1 MNPLNTLDAQARQE
15 ALDCQRSF
23 IVQAP
28 AGSGKTGLL
37 TQRVLKLLAMV
48 EEPEEVVA
56 ITFTRKAA
64 AEMRGRILQALQN
77 GSGDPPEKPH
87 DRLTWQLA
95 QQLLRH
101 DQQKGWGIG
110 HNPSRLRI
118 LTIDALCR
126 LLVGQLP
133 LVSGMGGEAG
143 LLEDATPLYQQA
155 ARESLRGLTEGA
167 AWGWAVRTLLEY
179 LDNDRL
185 KVENMLAQMLAR
197 RDQWLRHVVEK
208 PNRQELEAAL
218 VMVVQEGL
226 RECHQQFPPV
236 LQQQV
241 LPLAGFA
248 AQQLAEQGNNSL
260 APLRNLAEFPTADPQ
275 LREQWLAL
283 SQLLLTAGGEWRRRL
298 TVREGFP
305 PQFKGEKAA
314 MADLLDTLSL
324 HEGLRQ
330 TLVAIRLLPPLVYG
344 EEQWQVLRALITL
357 LPLAVAQLWLLF
369 SQHSKT
375 DFSEISQR
383 ALLAL
388 GESHAPSDLALR
400 LDYRLRHLLVDEF
413 QDTSLP
419 QFRLLERLTAGWSE
433 GDGRTLFLVGD
444 PMQSIYRFRE
454 ADVGLFLRTR
464 QQGVGS
470 GFRIHP
476 LTLQVN
482 FRSCSQVVEWING
495 AFTHVL
501 PQKNNLLTGAV
512 SYAPSTPHQSP
523 LPDPAG
529 VFYHPL
535 PDGSQEM
542 EADCVVDLARQA
554 LSQDPLASVAIL
566 VRSRAHVP
574 AILTALRKAEMA
586 HHAVE
591 IGRLSDS
598 PVVQDLYSL
607 TRLILQPAERLNWL
621 AVFRSPCCGLSLAD
635 LTVLAPV
642 DPQLPWTGEEEGL
655 SLEGR
660 ARLQRV
666 LPILHHF
673 LSRRRRLPLRL
684 LMEGCWLALGM
695 SATVQSSPQWDDAMR
710 YLELLAEMEEGGE
723 IRDLEELHRRL
734 TLTATAGKPGEGGG
748 VQVMTI
754 HKAKGLEFDCV
765 ILPGLAR
772 RPRQGETRLLHWQEL
787 SDRQDGLLLAP
798 VRQSGQQRE
807 AISDYLRWLDRQK
820 EELETGRLLYVAATR
835 ARRWLHLVA
844 TPRSETQHK
853 PVSGSLLAALWEA
866 LSTMV
871 ELPET
876 RNEEAPPPPS
886 TQPPFYLQR
895 LPLAWSPTPPPPWH
909 PEENISPKEVV
920 QTIDFEWA
928 GEVLRLIGVVV
939 HRMLCR
945 LAQEGEQA
953 WPPQQL
959 ERLRPVIL
967 THLSTLGVPH
977 SQMSTASQRIL
988 TALRATLQDERGRW
1002 LLFSPGE
1009 QELALTGKI
1018 QGQFRRVV
1026 IDRTFVTSH
1035 GIRWIVDYKT
1045 GYHAGTDIEHF
1056 LDNEQ
1061 IRYQQQ
1067 LENYARLFRYTEHR
1081 PIRLG
1086 LYFPLLGGWREWE
1099 YGEEPLPLHHHSLNK

>member
-1 MNPLNTLDAQARQE
+1 MKPVNILDAQARQE

-64 AEMRGRILQALQN
+64 AEMRGRILQALQD
-77 GSGDPPEKPH
+77 GGGDPPENPH
-87 DRLTWQLA
+87 GQLTWQLA
-95 QQLLRH
+95 HSLLHH
-101 DQQKGWGIG
+101 DQARGWGIR

-133 LVSGMGGEAG
+133 LISGLGGEAG
-143 LLEDATPLYQQA
+143 LLEDATPLYRQA

-185 KVENMLAQMLAR
+185 KVENMVAQMLAR

-226 RECHQQFPPV
+226 GECHQQFTPALRQKIV
-236 LQQQV
+236 
-241 LPLAGFA
+241 PLARFA
-248 AQQLAEQGNNSL
+248 ALQLANQENNPL
-260 APLRNLAEFPTADPQ
+260 APLLNLQNFPTADP
-275 LREQWLAL
+275 LYREQWLAIAH
-283 SQLLLTAGGEWRRRL
+283 LLLTAGGEWRRRL

-314 MADLLDTLSL
+314 MTELLDNLSL

-330 TLVAIRLLPPLVYG
+330 TLLAIRLLPPLVYG
-344 EEQWQVLRALITL
+344 EEQWQVLRALLTL
-357 LPLAVAQLWLLF
+357 LPVAVAQLWLLF
-369 SQHSKT
+369 SQHGKT

-454 ADVGLFLRTR
+454 ADVGLFLRTC

-470 GFRIHP
+470 GFRIQP

-495 AFTHVL
+495 AFMHIL

-512 SYAPSTPHQSP
+512 GYSPSTAHQGP

-535 PDGSQEM
+535 PDGSQET
-542 EADCVVDLARQA
+542 EAECVVELARQA
-554 LSQDPLASVAIL
+554 LSQNPLASVAIL

-574 AILTALRKAEMA
+574 AILSALRKADMA

-607 TRLILQPAERLNWL
+607 TRLLLQPAERLNWL

-635 LTVLAPV
+635 LTVLTPV
-642 DPQLPWTGEEEGL
+642 DPSLPWTGEEEGL
-655 SLEGR
+655 SQEGR
-660 ARLQRV
+660 TRLQRV
-666 LPILHHF
+666 LPVIHHF
-673 LSRRRRLPLRL
+673 LTRRRRLSLRL
-684 LMEGCWLALGM
+684 LLEGCWLALGM
-695 SATVQSSPQWDDAMR
+695 AATIQSSPQWDDAMC
-710 YLELLAEMEEGGE
+710 YLDVVAGMEEGGE
-723 IRDLEELHRRL
+723 IRDLEELQRRL
-734 TLTATAGKPGEGGG
+734 TLTATAGQPGEGGG

-772 RPRQGETRLLHWQEL
+772 RPRQGEARLLHWQEL
-787 SDRQDGLLLAP
+787 SDRQGGLLLAP

-844 TPRSETQHK
+844 TPKSEALDK
-853 PVSGSLLAALWEA
+853 PVTGSLLASLWEA

-871 ELPET
+871 DLPEVA
-876 RNEEAPPPPS
+876 NQEAPPDSPV
-886 TQPPFYLQR
+886 QAPFYLQR
-895 LPLAWSPTPPPPWH
+895 LPLTWSPTPPPLWH
-909 PEENISPKEVV
+909 PVEGIPPKEVV
-920 QTIDFEWA
+920 QTIEFEWA

-945 LAQEGEQA
+945 LAWEGENI
-953 WPPQQL
+953 WPLQQVD
-959 ERLRPVIL
+959 RLRPTIV
-967 THLSTLGVPH
+967 THLSTLGVPA
-977 SQMSTASQRIL
+977 SQMSTATQRVLAAI
-988 TALRATLQDERGRW
+988 RATLRDDRGRW

-1009 QELALTGKI
+1009 QELALTGKV

-1026 IDRTFVTSH
+1026 IDRTFITSD

-1045 GYHAGTDIEHF
+1045 GYHTGSDIGNF

-1067 LENYARLFRYTEHR
+1067 LENYARLFRFTENR

-1099 YGEEPLPLHHHSLNK
+1099 YGG